1 MKKKKNTIG
10 FIPQLKIAA
19 GIDVH
24 KNKMVVCILK
34 ANGEEILE
42 EFGTTTRQLYKLKE
56 FLIKHSVKDCLMES
70 TGIYWYGLYN
80 ILEQAGL
87 RVVIENPYRIKQMP
101 MEKTDKKD
109 SRWLCRLLINGMVRG
124 SFIPPKDQRELRD
137 LCRMRL
143 KYTQHMSR
151 IKNRMVKILE
161 MNNIKLR
168 SVVSNLSTKTA
179 MNIIRALV
187 QGETDPQKLKELCR
201 GKLRKK
207 MELMPEALEGTLGA
221 HERSILQMLLDELD
235 FYHLRLRD
243 LEQMI
248 DDHMKKFEKESEKL
262 QQIRGIAEKSAE
274 TIIAEIGTDMSRFPT
289 PDHLTN
295 WSGVAPGLRETAD
308 KRKPVGRKPG
318 NQYITTAMIQVA
330 WVAVRMKGSYW
341 QAVYKNLIRK
351 LPKGKAIVAIARKLI
366 RLIHKILS
374 GEIIYKELSADDYFN
389 KIWERRLLL
398 RQS

>member
-1 MKKKKNTIG
+1 
-10 FIPQLKIAA
+10 
-19 GIDVH
+19 
-24 KNKMVVCILK
+24 
-34 ANGEEILE
+34 
-42 EFGTTTRQLYKLKE
+42 
-56 FLIKHSVKDCLMES
+56 
-70 TGIYWYGLYN
+70 
-80 ILEQAGL
+80 
-87 RVVIENPYRIKQMP
+87 
-101 MEKTDKKD
+101 
-109 SRWLCRLLINGMVRG
+109 
-124 SFIPPKDQRELRD
+124 
-137 LCRMRL
+137 
-143 KYTQHMSR
+143 
-151 IKNRMVKILE
+151 
-161 MNNIKLR
+161 
-168 SVVSNLSTKTA
+168 

-207 MELMPEALEGTLGA
+207 MELMPEALEGTLGT

-243 LEQMI
+243 LDQMI
-248 DDHMKKFEKESEKL
+248 DDHMKKYEKESEKL
-262 QQIRGIAEKSAE
+262 QQIKGIAEKSAE

-289 PDHLTN
+289 PDHLAKWAGTT
-295 WSGVAPGLRETAD
+295 PGLRETAD

-341 QAVYKNLIRK
+341 QAVYKNLTRK

-374 GEIIYKELSADDYFN
+374 GKIIYQELSGNDYFN
-389 KIWERRLLL
+389 KLWERRLSL